1 MDLYLIL
8 LGALVLLVL
17 GGGLLRK
24 LLKKANIDLS
34 DDQLDAA
41 TKAVADAVE
50 QVEEIN
56 RKLVASGGKPMS
68 DAEKLEVTSELA
80 KDLAV
85 AAGVSQIKVEVLLKL
100 LQAALKK
107 SEEMKKAAVTPRG
120 VVKPKRLAPR
130 AKRRR
135 VVQRKVNK
143 KKKKKP

>member
-8 LGALVLLVL
+8 LGVLVLLVL

-24 LLKKANIDLS
+24 LLKKADIDLS

-41 TKAVADAVE
+41 TKAVVDAVE
-50 QVEEIN
+50 QVEAIN

-107 SEEMKKAAVTPRG
+107 SEEMKKAAAPLG
-120 VVKPKRLAPR
+120 VVKPKRVAPK

-135 VVQRKVNK
+135 VVPKKAK
-143 KKKKKP
+143 KKKRKS